1 MKWLKE
7 DVASKWREEGQRY
20 ATGVNQFVHKGLTD
34 GWDKAG
40 NEPAEDT
47 RSALA
52 AKVYKMIRGA
62 NEQGQLAELRAQLPA
77 ATWPLSGHF
86 QKEMQAVRGIQFI
99 SDDEV
104 VFSTGS
110 PWEDNAVVTVHK
122 DVISVFKEFSLVGA
136 SPDNQLCALAG
147 KQGITILQ
155 SMNSTLQGEVIAEL
169 TWRELNGTIQALDP
183 DFPVLN
189 IDSLDQELPL
199 EEVIPFNGGQALLLV
214 TSQGIFLARQAGDEP
229 WGVKLLHPDLEEY
242 KEDEMDS
249 IEIDMAH
256 GDVSPDGRWIALG
269 SQGSDHLLYDITTG
283 QVHSFNTESSY
294 PHYAIFTKDQRSVWY
309 NACHFYNGATIAVS
323 LEHAEAGEFPAPAEQ
338 DYPVVNEEARVYA
351 AVALESGVVIG
362 DAYGYLRLI
371 DAEGQEL
378 WRYYAG
384 STISGLAVNRDET
397 LLAVGTYGGMLHI
410 LDLRSTERSGYEITT
425 GTVREVKRII
435 AWKNQDKPLWW

>member
-1 MKWLKE
+1 MNWLKE
-7 DVASKWREEGQRY
+7 EVAAKWREEGKRY
-20 ATGVNQFVHKGLTD
+20 AHDINHFVLKGLTD
-34 GWDKAG
+34 GWDQAG

-62 NEQGQLAELRAQLPA
+62 NEQGELAELRAQLPA

-86 QKEMQAVRGIQFI
+86 QKEMQAVRGIHFL

-110 PWEDNAVVTVHK
+110 PWEGNAVVTVQK
-122 DVISVFKEFSLVGA
+122 DVISVYKEFSLVGA
-136 SPDNQLCALAG
+136 SPDNQLHALAG
-147 KQGITILQ
+147 KQGITIMQ
-155 SMNSTLQGEVIAEL
+155 SMNSALEGEVIAEL
-169 TWRELNGTIQALDP
+169 TWRELNGKIQALDP
-183 DFPVLN
+183 DFSVLN
-189 IDSLDQELPL
+189 IGSLDQELPL
-199 EEVIPFNGGQALLLV
+199 EEVIPFNGGQALLLI
-214 TSQGIFLARQAGDEP
+214 TSQGIFLVEQSQEKP
-229 WGVKLLHPDLEEY
+229 LEVKLLHPDLEEY
-242 KEDEMDS
+242 KEDEMES

-256 GDVSPDGRWIALG
+256 GAVSPDGRWIALG

-294 PHYAIFTKDQRSVWY
+294 PHYAIFTKDQHSVWY
-309 NACHFYNGATIAVS
+309 NSCHFYNGATLAVS
-323 LEHAEAGEFPAPAEQ
+323 MEHAEAGEFPAEQ

-351 AVALESGVVIG
+351 AAALADGVVIG

-410 LDLRSTERSGYEITT
+410 LDLQATEPSGYEITT
-425 GTVREVKRII
+425 GTVRELKRII

>member
-1 MKWLKE
+1 MKWLE
-7 DVASKWREEGQRY
+7 DEIAAKWREEGERY
-20 ATGVNQFVHKGLTD
+20 AHDINQFVHKGLTD
-34 GWDKAG
+34 GWDQAG

-47 RSALA
+47 RSVLA
-52 AKVYKMIRGA
+52 AKVYKMIRRA
-62 NEQGQLAELRAQLPA
+62 NEQGELAELRAQLPA
-77 ATWPLSGHF
+77 ATWPLERQF
-86 QKEMQAVRGIQFI
+86 QKEMQAVRGIHFI

-110 PWEDNAVVTVHK
+110 PWESNTVVTVK
-122 DVISVFKEFSLVGA
+122 QEALSVFDAYSLVGA
-136 SPDNQLCALAG
+136 SPDNQFHALAG
-147 KQGITILQ
+147 KQGITIMQ
-155 SMNSTLQGEVIAEL
+155 SMNSALQGEVIAEL
-169 TWRELNGTIQALDP
+169 TWRELNGKIQALDP
-183 DFPVLN
+183 DFSVLN
-189 IDSLDQELPL
+189 LDSLEQELPL

-214 TSQGIFLARQAGDEP
+214 SSQGIFLARQAGEEP

-242 KEDEMDS
+242 KEDEMES

-256 GDVSPDGRWIALG
+256 GAVSADGRWIALG

-294 PHYAIFTKDQRSVWY
+294 PHYATFTKDQRSVWY
-309 NACHFYNGATIAVS
+309 NACHFYNGATLAVS
-323 LEHAEAGEFPAPAEQ
+323 LEHAEAGEFPAEQ

-351 AVALESGVVIG
+351 AAALEDGVVIG

-371 DAEGQEL
+371 DAEGQEV

-410 LDLRSTERSGYEITT
+410 LDLQATERSGYEITS
-425 GTVREVKRII
+425 GTVREIKRII
-435 AWKNQDKPLWW
+435 AWKSQNKPLWW